1 MMKSLRCLRCF
12 ALPAHRSTLVWLAVV
27 AISAVPLTLPETKAA
42 TSSGV
47 HAKESSPPSVSM
59 IVPGGEAM
67 KFWSRWRGPSGQG
80 IVKGK
85 GYPDTWSGTEN
96 VIWKVEVPGRGHSSP
111 IVWGDRIFLT
121 TASLDGLNRSILCY
135 RRSDG
140 KLLWQTPLRQETAET
155 PPREEQLRTSDG
167 FNRREA
173 CLCLLRKWWLV
184 GG

>member
-1 MMKSLRCLRCF
+1 MMKPLQWLQYL
-12 ALPAHRSTLVWLAVV
+12 ALPTHRSTLVWLAVV
-27 AISAVPLTLPETKAA
+27 AISAVPITLRETKAA

-47 HAKESSPPSVSM
+47 QTKESSHPSVSM

-80 IVKGK
+80 IVEGK

-140 KLLWQTPLRQETAET
+140 KLLWQTPLPLEKAERLHVKNSSASGT
-155 PPREEQLRTSDG
+155 VSTDG
-167 FNRREA
+167 RR
-173 CLCLLRKWWLV
+173 V
-184 GG
+184 